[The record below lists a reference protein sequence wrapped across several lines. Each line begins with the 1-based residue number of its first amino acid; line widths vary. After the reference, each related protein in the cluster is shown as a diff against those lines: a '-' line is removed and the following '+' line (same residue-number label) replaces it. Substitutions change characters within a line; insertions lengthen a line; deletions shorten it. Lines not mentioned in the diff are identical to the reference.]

1 MAQNPS
7 DLTAKAAEVLERQ
20 KAIQEAKAEQTAATQ
35 QKPTAPQQQPL
46 SRVSVPKFSEA
57 ARDAAYGAA
66 PDEASMA
73 AAGAQTTDAM
83 TPEVPEEFNLEAE
96 PVDNAP
102 SAPVVQESGDETL
115 ITSAPAEPVK
125 LDKEDE
131 TIILSSTAKAA
142 MPNMPADA
150 QNDFLAGILPQIKD
164 YQKRLVLDEGMTPDE
179 ARSAA
184 ESRIRRQAQAA
195 NDDYTQKNPDAVILN
210 IDKSQESQLDIDP
223 DTRAKMLA
231 ARSIK
236 LVMIESR
243 ELETLKIKELPS
255 DKPRVRMNHIRDLAG
270 ALSNYSVPLPSLG
283 DYATFSGA
291 QSYEMASCTRMEDD
305 SYMDW
310 IEKKATLCYK
320 HFLRSTLRSRIGD
333 DGEPMS
339 YDEFCNWYHFDDVDM
354 GVFAI
359 VVASSMEETNTTYQ
373 CQVKSC
379 QQLYPMTYNAKSL
392 IDLSEVPDVVKA
404 RIEAIDEARAYPSK
418 MQAVQD
424 EATGNLRFKSEFT
437 GNVYEMYSP
446 TIAEV
451 RDRMERCS
459 DAMALS
465 DLGNLTTFIYMR
477 KIYVYDSGSDDYIMI
492 DMIENPED
500 GLEVIG
506 MMHEIDLELCNKVVD
521 LNKYHPE
528 FKIKVKCPHC
538 KHEGVDRLNIDSLV
552 FLHARATSVEI
563 R

>member
-1 MAQNPS
+1 MATQNPQ
-7 DLTAKAAEVLERQ
+7 DLTQKAAEFLERQ
-20 KAIQEAKAEQTAATQ
+20 KQQAAQQQAEANRT
-35 QKPTAPQQQPL
+35 PTAPIH
-46 SRVSVPKFSEA
+46 RMSVPKFSEQ

-66 PDEASMA
+66 PSESDMA
-73 AAGAQTTDAM
+73 AAGAATTDAM
-83 TPEVPEEFNLEAE
+83 TRDVPENMSLEADPKPIDKTTADEEAVITSPE
-96 PVDNAP
+96 PIKLGKD
-102 SAPVVQESGDETL
+102 DET
-115 ITSAPAEPVK
+115 V
-125 LDKEDE
+125 
-131 TIILSSTAKAA
+131 ILTSTAKTQMDK
-142 MPNMPADA
+142 MPEDA
-150 QNDFLAGILPQIKD
+150 QEQFLAGIMPQIQD
-164 YQKRLVLDEGMTPDE
+164 YRRKLVMDEGMTPEE
-179 ARSAA
+179 ARQAA
-184 ESRIRRQAQAA
+184 ESRIRRQAKEA
-195 NDDYTQKNPDAVILN
+195 NDNYGNEHPDAVVLT
-210 IDKSQESQLDIDP
+210 IDKSQEKNLDIDP

-236 LVMIESR
+236 LVMVESR
-243 ELETLKIKELPS
+243 ELETLKIRRLPD
-255 DKPRVRMNHIRDLAG
+255 DKPHVKMNHIRDLAG
-270 ALSNYSVPLPSLG
+270 SLSNYSVPLPSLG

-320 HFLRSTLRSRIGD
+320 HFMRSTLKSRVKD
-333 DGEPMS
+333 DGDQMS

-373 CQVKSC
+373 CQVQSC
-379 QQLYPMTYNAKSL
+379 RQLYPMTYNAKTL
-392 IDLSEVPDVVKA
+392 IDLSEVPEIIKA
-404 RIEAIDEARAYPSK
+404 RISAIDDARPYPLNMK
-418 MQAVQD
+418 LVQD
-424 EATGNLRFKSEFT
+424 DANSIIRFKSEFT
-437 GNVYEMYSP
+437 GNIYEMYSP
-446 TIAEV
+446 TIADV

-477 KIYVYDSGSDDYIMI
+477 RIFVYDRENDDYIEV
-492 DMIENPED
+492 DMIEHPEE

-521 LNKYHPE
+521 MNKYHPE
-528 FKIKVKCPHC
+528 FRIKVKCPHC

-563 R
+563 Q